1 MEKNREV
8 IVTGCGAAGMMAA
21 VAAADAGAKVI
32 LIEKNEKPGKKLY
45 ITGKGRCNATNNSD
59 IQNLLLHVVSNP
71 KFLYS
76 AFSVF
81 DSRKLMDFLESEGLK
96 LKTERGGRVF
106 PVSDKSSDVIKTF
119 RNALEKRNVKVYY
132 NAKARKINIK
142 DGVFKSVNIEFT
154 DGSGN
159 REIREMGADAVII
172 ATGGISYP
180 LTGSTGDGYKF
191 AEHTGHKVKEASP
204 SLVPVNIKE
213 GFAKEL
219 QGLSLRN
226 VELSLVDG
234 RKVLY
239 KEMGEMLFTHFGISG
254 PLVLSASSYLSG
266 KDIQKMKFVLDL
278 KPALAIEQLDA
289 RISRDFSEFKNSYF
303 KNSLGKLLPAKLIP
317 VITRLSGID
326 ADKKV
331 NSITRQEREGL
342 ASLLKGL
349 VMTPESLRGFD
360 EAIITKGGVMVKE
373 INPSTMESKKVK
385 GMYFAGE
392 VIDTDAMTGGYN
404 LQIAWSTGYLAGIS
418 AATWNTQKAAQ
429 K

>member
-1 MEKNREV
+1 MGKKREI
-8 IVTGCGAAGMMAA
+8 IVTGGGAAGMMAA
-21 VAAADAGAKVI
+21 VAAADTGAEVI
-32 LIEKNEKPGKKLY
+32 LIEKNEKLGKKLY

-76 AFSVF
+76 AFSAF

-96 LKTERGGRVF
+96 LKTERGERVF
-106 PVSDKSSDVIKTF
+106 PASDKSSDVIKTF
-119 RNALEKRNVKVYY
+119 KNALEKRNVKIYY
-132 NAKARKINIK
+132 NAKTRKINTK

-154 DGSGN
+154 DASGKK
-159 REIREMGADAVII
+159 EIKEIAADAVII

-180 LTGSTGDGYKF
+180 STGSTGDGYRF
-191 AEHTGHKVKEASP
+191 AEYTGHKVKEASP

-213 GFAKEL
+213 SFAKDM

-226 VELSLVDG
+226 VELSLSDG

-254 PLVLSASSYLSG
+254 PLVLSASSYMSG
-266 KDIQKMKFVLDL
+266 KDIQQMKFILDL
-278 KPALAIEQLDA
+278 KPALTVQQLDT

-326 ADKKV
+326 EDKKV
-331 NSITRQEREGL
+331 NSITKQERAGL

-360 EAIITKGGVMVKE
+360 EAIITRGGVMVKE

-385 GMYFAGE
+385 GMYFAR
-392 VIDTDAMTGGYN
+392 IKKNAFKKN
-404 LQIAWSTGYLAGIS
+404 S
-418 AATWNTQKAAQ
+418 
-429 K
+429 